1 VHSITLT
8 QNDRVFSWGFP
19 NTIFYNPVIPKLIAI
34 DVVITKTCCG
44 LGFSFLLSC
53 SRDIFAFNGKESKK
67 LNNIKLNGRET
78 KIIDF
83 SCIYCSTFLV
93 ALTENNEF
101 IYWGI
106 DEVEEFMK
114 DDRKTSLYPKISF
127 EKFFENKYQKSYKQ
141 VMVRIK
147 GFSDSIA
154 ENGKYVKEFIEIK
167 RLGKG
172 SFGEVF
178 EFRQNGKNFR

>member
-1 VHSITLT
+1 
-8 QNDRVFSWGFP
+8 
-19 NTIFYNPVIPKLIAI
+19 
-34 DVVITKTCCG
+34 
-44 LGFSFLLSC
+44 
-53 SRDIFAFNGKESKK
+53 
-67 LNNIKLNGRET
+67 
-78 KIIDF
+78 
-83 SCIYCSTFLV
+83 LV

-172 SFGEVF
+172 SFRIQTKREEFLIEKPNSVMKKLKFSTDIEDLLKKLKIFF
-178 EFRQNGKNFR
+178 EIQRFQNERIAQCYSAWLENDYY